1 MCVCVRV
8 FVWVTVVGVSTWCS
22 GALRAQVCLFLFCS
36 QTGWVCVLKSSTVAA
51 ALFFCLF
58 TISIQSFP
66 LGQLKK
72 ATYCARYSFLFCL
85 FASVGQGGPS
95 AYPTE
100 KGMAEKKKDTVHDL
114 LPGPGEDSAFKPKP
128 EKTCCGG
135 VGPDVF
141 VIFMHA
147 VLLGI
152 DYTILLSASAQYYA
166 HLLLGDSAHD
176 NVTASPLDV
185 NHTTLNV
192 SDGFC
197 EPGSSKS
204 DSLYSEQQ
212 SYWALAQ
219 LVGCI
224 CGIFLPKLVG
234 YKGSFLM
241 FTSMIFLG
249 NLLYALSTVQ
259 LLDSWRLAM
268 TGRIISGLGDGSIVL
283 GLSYIPL
290 RIKKIP
296 IMRTA
301 LVNYRMY
308 VAVGTTIGSI
318 LSIGASRLTDPTT
331 AEIDADFSFNPANIA
346 GFLMSLL
353 ALLLFVCEAVL
364 VAPFKPPTQRGAVCS
379 PHWSWKILAW
389 LFFVF
394 TYGMLMGA
402 IQYVCLKYLV
412 VSQVMTTPARCWHM
426 HAAVRCM
433 MHAGTF
439 SVVAADRVLCVVT
452 TCATGMHRLFSVF
465 TPTTPQISGRSKPS
479 C

>member
-1 MCVCVRV
+1 
-8 FVWVTVVGVSTWCS
+8 
-22 GALRAQVCLFLFCS
+22 
-36 QTGWVCVLKSSTVAA
+36 
-51 ALFFCLF
+51 
-58 TISIQSFP
+58 
-66 LGQLKK
+66 
-72 ATYCARYSFLFCL
+72 
-85 FASVGQGGPS
+85 
-95 AYPTE
+95 
-100 KGMAEKKKDTVHDL
+100 MAERKKDTVHDL
-114 LPGPGEDSAFKPKP
+114 LPGPGEDGGFKPTP

-135 VGPDVF
+135 VGPDVL
-141 VIFMHA
+141 VIFLHA
-147 VLLGI
+147 VLLGV

-166 HLLLGDSAHD
+166 HLLLGDDAHAS
-176 NVTASPLDV
+176 NVTASPLDF

-197 EPGSSKS
+197 DPGSSKS

-219 LVGCI
+219 LVGCV

-241 FTSMIFLG
+241 FTSLICLG
-249 NLLYALSTVQ
+249 NLLYAVSTVQ

-296 IMRTA
+296 VMRTA

-308 VAVGTTIGSI
+308 VAVGTTLGSL

-331 AEIDADFSFNPANIA
+331 AEVDADFSFNPANIA
-346 GFLMSLL
+346 GFLMALF

-402 IQYVCLKYLV
+402 VQYVFLRHSCHDPCRRLV
-412 VSQVMTTPARCWHM
+412 HAFSAR
-426 HAAVRCM
+426 
-433 MHAGTF
+433 
-439 SVVAADRVLCVVT
+439 L
-452 TCATGMHRLFSVF
+452 
-465 TPTTPQISGRSKPS
+465 
-479 C
+479 